1 MGLMSKLFSQ
11 EFLAFYK
18 GNIHEKF
25 KQLEV
30 NSQCLLFHFFSL
42 TSRGHHNSVNSLV
55 FVFSQFLCIYKR
67 IFFFFKKL
75 HKMGL
80 YYIHSF
86 ALDFCHDTVYHGRL
100 SVLLLPWSF

>member
-67 IFFFFKKL
+67 IFFFFLKTTQNGIIL
-75 HKMGL
+75 HT
-80 YYIHSF
+80 F
-86 ALDFCHDTVYHGRL
+86 FC
-100 SVLLLPWSF
+100 S